1 MDMQQYEIATKI
13 YAKYYNQCGEHLIH
27 IQNVNYNNIR
37 ETINIDLIQTDF
49 TITYSEWEE
58 IKEEIER
65 CISSWTHITEECEN
79 IRSMDFYQDLS
90 FRNMDIM
97 KINIKKEIDQ
107 WLPLSVKITLSK
119 PYKRQTAVSFDF
131 IDWIS
136 IKTNISNIFNLCIK
150 SHSF

>member
-1 MDMQQYEIATKI
+1 MDTQQYEIATKI

-27 IQNVNYNNIR
+27 IQNVNYNNNR
-37 ETINIDLIQTDF
+37 ETIFIDLIQTDF
-49 TITYSEWEE
+49 TITYPEWKE

-65 CISSWTHITEECEN
+65 CISSWTRITEECEN

-90 FRNMDIM
+90 FRNMDIV

-107 WLPLSVKITLSK
+107 WLPLCVKITLSK
-119 PYKRQTAVSFDF
+119 PYKRQTAISFDF